1 MKLSA
6 VFDRVLWLCATVS
19 SQVVHRGLDRR
30 VPRGRDIGVAWT
42 PLLVLRLQ
50 AIQWEPRGSSVPSVP
65 LLGLVTRQTEVE
77 STE

>member
-30 VPRGRDIGVAWT
+30 VPRGRHTVRMVK
-42 PLLVLRLQ
+42 LSQVVNR
-50 AIQWEPRGSSVPSVP
+50 
-65 LLGLVTRQTEVE
+65 
-77 STE
+77 